1 MTQKQ
6 RDALL
11 LAETEKERKY
21 LRKMIKEHGDCFRPG
36 EDGDEGWWPNKYPD
50 M

>member
-6 RDALL
+6 RDALMM
-11 LAETEKERKY
+11 AETEKERAR
-21 LRKMIKEHGDCFRPG
+21 LRKMIREYGDDFVPDV
-36 EDGDEGWWPNKYPD
+36 DGGEGWWPNKYPD

>member
-1 MTQKQ
+1 MTNQQ

-11 LAETEKERKY
+11 LAETEEERQY
-21 LRKMIKEHGDCFRPG
+21 LRKMIKEHGDDYDP
-36 EDGDEGWWPNKYPD
+36 EADWWPNKYPD